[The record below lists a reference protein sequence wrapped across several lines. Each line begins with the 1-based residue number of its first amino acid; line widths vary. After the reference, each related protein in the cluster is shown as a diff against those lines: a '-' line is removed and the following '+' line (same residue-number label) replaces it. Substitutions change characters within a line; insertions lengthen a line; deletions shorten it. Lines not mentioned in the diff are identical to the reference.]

1 MDSLMKEYRLK
12 HKKCKWCK
20 YHKYN
25 YAPCHLTADWYTCE
39 LKDKIVN
46 VNIFRLCK
54 YYRLKEENNEQNK

>member
-25 YAPCHLTADWYTCE
+25 YATCHLTANWYTCE